1 MSDHT
6 IHVSYCELPAEAR
19 ALFTIVGL
27 AAVARFVVRPPH
39 RAKLDAMLSMVWDAE
54 RLTLNDLRDPDRLT
68 HLIEDYLAASL
79 MGAQRSIAIRQK
91 PAA

>member
-1 MSDHT
+1 MSDYK
-6 IHVSYCELPAEAR
+6 IHISYCELPAEAR
-19 ALFTIVGL
+19 ALFTIFGL
-27 AAVARFVVRPPH
+27 AAAARFVARPPH
-39 RAKLDAMLSMVWDAE
+39 RAKLDAMLTTAWDAE

-79 MGAQRSIAIRQK
+79 PAAQRSAVIRQK